1 MLNTCSIGRRWKSR
15 EGWSRPVLTGERG
28 TLFPIPCGSGLVL
41 WWFSRWMAR
50 NAVSCGHDDDTGK
63 AFCSRPLSGS
73 RTATTGIVAGFGSAG
88 RRFSGWPSC
97 IGFAVVMA
105 QVRRPVPF
113 RTRKLRPGTAMV
125 LHSRGCGRVARRR
138 IQLSGP
144 SGRVPWGIPGRSL
157 FLFSWGFPPGATPR
171 KPPFFVFLPDFSG
184 PSRTSRQRLSGS
196 SKVFF
201 RGLRPSR
208 SSGPPGRASMTPR
221 RVLLLSG
228 AYRRTRVAGDPF
240 FSHDRSD
247 WMVGCGSK
255 LDASLFSNVVQ
266 DLQHSIAILLFADV
280 ACGMQYPDHFIPF
293 RPHASQFFSAAY
305 PRATNT
311 GLPPSSSSSS
321 LNPLRFSST
330 RFGSFLSVFSTSPEL
345 VSW

>member
-1 MLNTCSIGRRWKSR
+1 
-15 EGWSRPVLTGERG
+15 
-28 TLFPIPCGSGLVL
+28 
-41 WWFSRWMAR
+41 
-50 NAVSCGHDDDTGK
+50 
-63 AFCSRPLSGS
+63 
-73 RTATTGIVAGFGSAG
+73 
-88 RRFSGWPSC
+88 
-97 IGFAVVMA
+97 MA

-144 SGRVPWGIPGRSL
+144 SGRVPCGIPGRSL

-247 WMVGCGSK
+247 WMVGCSSK

-266 DLQHSIAILLFADV
+266 DLQHSIAILLFVDV

-293 RPHASQFFSAAY
+293 RPHASQIFLGGVSESHQH
-305 PRATNT
+305 RLAT
-311 GLPPSSSSSS
+311 
-321 LNPLRFSST
+321 
-330 RFGSFLSVFSTSPEL
+330 E
-345 VSW
+345 